1 MIAII
6 DYGAG
11 NIRSVEKALMHI
23 GCEVEVTQDPSILM
37 KADGAVLPGVGS
49 FGDAMHE
56 LRGRELEAPI
66 KAFVASG
73 KPFLGICLGLQILFE
88 SSEES
93 PGVSGLSL
101 LKGKVLR
108 IPAAPGLKIPHIGWN
123 SLEIKK
129 DGGLFRS
136 ITGEPYVYFVH
147 SYYLKAEEDVVTAT
161 AQYGVEIHAAV
172 QKNNLMAM
180 SISPGKKRSVGTEA
194 ARKLRRHDAGKG
206 GRVNVRQTHYP
217 VP

>member
-23 GCEVEVTQDPSILM
+23 GCEVEVTQDPSVLM

-93 PGVSGLSL
+93 PGVSGLSI

-129 DGGLFRS
+129 DGRVVPKHYGRAVCVLCALVLFKGRRGCCDRYGAVRCGNS
-136 ITGEPYVYFVH
+136 CGG
-147 SYYLKAEEDVVTAT
+147 AE
-161 AQYGVEIHAAV
+161 
-172 QKNNLMAM
+172 K
-180 SISPGKKRSVGTEA
+180 
-194 ARKLRRHDAGKG
+194 
-206 GRVNVRQTHYP
+206 
-217 VP
+217 

>member
-108 IPAAPGLKIPHIGWN
+108 IPAAPGGIRLK
-123 SLEIKK
+123 SK
-129 DGGLFRS
+129 R
-136 ITGEPYVYFVH
+136 
-147 SYYLKAEEDVVTAT
+147 TA
-161 AQYGVEIHAAV
+161 GC
-172 QKNNLMAM
+172 
-180 SISPGKKRSVGTEA
+180 SEA
-194 ARKLRRHDAGKG
+194 LRASRMCTLCT
-206 GRVNVRQTHYP
+206 RII
-217 VP
+217 

>member
-73 KPFLGICLGLQILFE
+73 KPFLGICLGLQILFTC
-88 SSEES
+88 SVTLPS
-93 PGVSGLSL
+93 VSVSVTVTSAKWMAFSFTSTPAYDCKSMRSGSL
-101 LKGKVLR
+101 R
-108 IPAAPGLKIPHIGWN
+108 AA
-123 SLEIKK
+123 
-129 DGGLFRS
+129 
-136 ITGEPYVYFVH
+136 
-147 SYYLKAEEDVVTAT
+147 A
-161 AQYGVEIHAAV
+161 
-172 QKNNLMAM
+172 
-180 SISPGKKRSVGTEA
+180 RSVFM
-194 ARKLRRHDAGKG
+194 
-206 GRVNVRQTHYP
+206 
-217 VP
+217 